1 MSVYIK
7 VPEDND
13 LDPFLR
19 QLAVAGS
26 TQQLALR
33 TVTGDVESNAA
44 IHWRKGIPR
53 MQWGKWGYG
62 LNV

>member
-44 IHWRKGIPR
+44 IH
-53 MQWGKWGYG
+53 
-62 LNV
+62 